1 MTRKKLFA
9 FLIINI
15 LIIIFETIGLIIT
28 FSEIGLKALQ
38 YYTNLSNIFLLDTAI
53 INSIFAIRSILNKK
67 AEIPKLVW
75 SLFYASV
82 SATTLTFLVVVFI
95 LSWMYGDLWF
105 VLTKSAMLYT
115 HTICPLLGIICF
127 TIFAPNIFKRKSA
140 LYATS
145 LTTLYAIVAMT
156 ANIARV
162 WYGPYPFLYVY
173 DQPIWVSITWGII
186 LLTGA
191 YGISRLL
198 IIGKVKKES
207 IKEKNNALADK
218 TRRKKDDLLLL
229 IPVLIIVFLVLPGII
244 YAIFYMPIDVNKC
257 DSLCHPSKSKTTPK
271 SGRPN
276 PYEVDTCPAVCVV
289 TYTTIWRKITGQ
301 DRISHY

>member
-15 LIIIFETIGLIIT
+15 LIIIFEIIGLIIT

-140 LYATS
+140 LYATG

-186 LLTGA
+186 LLAGA

-198 IIGKVKKES
+198 IVGKV
-207 IKEKNNALADK
+207 
-218 TRRKKDDLLLL
+218 RKKSTEERSDTPAKRTKKDSLFL
-229 IPVLIIVFLVLPGII
+229 IPILIIILLALPGII
-244 YAIFYMPIDVNKC
+244 YVVFYMQIDVNEC
-257 DSLCHPSKSKTTPK
+257 DSPCRHEHRQTCITLCSRS
-271 SGRPN
+271 
-276 PYEVDTCPAVCVV
+276 
-289 TYTTIWRKITGQ
+289 YTTIWRKITGQ
-301 DRISHY
+301 ERL